1 MKKELRIWAKEVR
14 NSLDMEKISLELAR
28 KLSITDEYK
37 NAENIML
44 FYPKENEVNLLS
56 LLQDKSKNFYLP
68 KIEEENLLCCPF
80 SDGDNLCLSCF
91 NTQEP
96 LTEACK
102 KDLIDLV
109 IVPALACDKNNYR
122 LGYGGGFYDKFLKDI
137 KAVKIVCIPKELI
150 IETIYPEN
158 FDIKMNK
165 IITA

>member
-1 MKKELRIWAKEVR
+1 MKKELRKWAKEVR

-96 LTEACK
+96 LTETCK

>member
-1 MKKELRIWAKEVR
+1 MKKELRKWAKEVR

-91 NTQEP
+91 NTKEP